1 MRVTKNADVRKNEIL
16 DTAEVLFNKKGYA
29 ATTVEDILKE
39 IGIAK
44 GTLYY
49 HFKNKEDILLAMIDR
64 QIEQREKAMR
74 EIADNKTFSAV
85 EKLVKVIQLLSNS
98 GMMADVVYEKGNAEL
113 HQKSFTRS
121 LERFAPILTEIVE
134 FGIERGEFNTLFP
147 RESVELLFC
156 ASELIDPRMFTWQKN
171 VQKRK
176 ETAFFWMFEI
186 TLGITPETKKK
197 LYELAEISEEVFKN
211 ND

>member
-29 ATTVEDILKE
+29 ATTVVDILKE

-64 QIEQREKAMR
+64 QIEQREKAMH
-74 EIADNKTFSAV
+74 EIADNKSFSAV
-85 EKLVKVIQLLSNS
+85 EKLVKVIQLLSHS
-98 GMMADVVYEKGNAEL
+98 GMMADGVYEKGNAEL
-113 HQKSFTRS
+113 HQESFTRS
-121 LERFAPILTEIVE
+121 IERFAPIMTEIVE
-134 FGIERGEFNTLFP
+134 FGIESGEFYTPYP

-156 ASELIDPRMFTWQKN
+156 ASELHDPRMFTWS
-171 VQKRK
+171 K
-176 ETAFFWMFEI
+176 EMRYKKKIAFFWMLEI
-186 TLGITPETKKK
+186 TLGISSEAKDN
-197 LYELAEISEEVFKN
+197 LYRLAGLSQEVFDN

>member
-64 QIEQREKAMR
+64 QIKQREKAMR
-74 EIADNKTFSAV
+74 EIADNKSFSAV
-85 EKLVKVIQLLSNS
+85 EKLVKVIQLLS
-98 GMMADVVYEKGNAEL
+98 
-113 HQKSFTRS
+113 
-121 LERFAPILTEIVE
+121 
-134 FGIERGEFNTLFP
+134 
-147 RESVELLFC
+147 
-156 ASELIDPRMFTWQKN
+156 
-171 VQKRK
+171 
-176 ETAFFWMFEI
+176 
-186 TLGITPETKKK
+186 
-197 LYELAEISEEVFKN
+197 
-211 ND
+211 